1 MGTYT
6 IDRDGNIVYD
16 NNTILYLQEEEEKK
30 EEKVFGRDIFNTKN
44 LTFEPSV
51 NLATPVDYHLGPGDE
66 VIIDIW
72 GTNQAT
78 IRDNISPDGYIN
90 IEDIG
95 LVYLNGM
102 TVSEATDYLRK
113 ELNRIYAGIDSEK
126 PVSQI
131 KVTLGDSRTIQVNV
145 MGEVLTPGTYALSSF
160 SSVFHA
166 LYRAGGVNDIGSLR
180 AIQLVRGGKPIATI
194 DVYDFIMR
202 GKATDDI
209 RLQEGDVVI
218 VPPYQALVTIEGNV
232 KRPMKY
238 EMKDGENVKTLL
250 KYAGGFSGDAYT
262 RALRMI
268 RQNGREYQV
277 YTIDDIDYSVFP
289 VKDGDKVTAEA
300 ILNRFENKLEI
311 KGAVYR
317 PGIYQFGGS
326 LNTVRQLVEKA
337 DGLMGDAFT
346 ARAVLHRERDNL
358 TREVISVD
366 IKKVLDG
373 TIPDIPLQK
382 NDVLYIP
389 SIHDLQDM
397 GVITVFGEV
406 ARPGELPYADNTTLE
421 DIIIQAGGLKES
433 ASTVRVDVS
442 RRIKDNKSTD
452 VSSTIGKM
460 YSFSLKDGF
469 VIDGEPGFVLQPYDQ
484 VYVRR
489 SPGYQEQANVDITG
503 EVLYDGTYALTNKS
517 ERLSDLVKKAGGVTP
532 FAYVKG
538 AKLIR
543 QANDEELKRMEDVFK
558 MMRREMGQA
567 NMDSLKLD
575 LDSVYSVGIDLE
587 LAMKN
592 PGSSADVVLR
602 AGDKLVVPELSNTVK
617 INGAVMLPN
626 TVAYKDKKSVK
637 YYISQAG
644 GFANNARKSRAFII
658 YMNGQVAKVKG
669 SGRNMIEPGCEIVVP
684 IKDKNGRMNFQTI
697 LGIASSI
704 GSLGLTAASI
714 ANILK

>member
-1 MGTYT
+1 M
-6 IDRDGNIVYD
+6 
-16 NNTILYLQEEEEKK
+16 
-30 EEKVFGRDIFNTKN
+30 
-44 LTFEPSV
+44 
-51 NLATPVDYHLGPGDE
+51 
-66 VIIDIW
+66 
-72 GTNQAT
+72 
-78 IRDNISPDGYIN
+78 
-90 IEDIG
+90 
-95 LVYLNGM
+95 
-102 TVSEATDYLRK
+102 
-113 ELNRIYAGIDSEK
+113 
-126 PVSQI
+126 
-131 KVTLGDSRTIQVNV
+131 
-145 MGEVLTPGTYALSSF
+145 
-160 SSVFHA
+160 
-166 LYRAGGVNDIGSLR
+166 
-180 AIQLVRGGKPIATI
+180 
-194 DVYDFIMR
+194 
-202 GKATDDI
+202 
-209 RLQEGDVVI
+209 
-218 VPPYQALVTIEGNV
+218 
-232 KRPMKY
+232 
-238 EMKDGENVKTLL
+238 
-250 KYAGGFSGDAYT
+250 
-262 RALRMI
+262 
-268 RQNGREYQV
+268 
-277 YTIDDIDYSVFP
+277 
-289 VKDGDKVTAEA
+289 
-300 ILNRFENKLEI
+300 
-311 KGAVYR
+311 
-317 PGIYQFGGS
+317 
-326 LNTVRQLVEKA
+326 
-337 DGLMGDAFT
+337 
-346 ARAVLHRERDNL
+346 
-358 TREVISVD
+358 
-366 IKKVLDG
+366 
-373 TIPDIPLQK
+373 
-382 NDVLYIP
+382 
-389 SIHDLQDM
+389 
-397 GVITVFGEV
+397 
-406 ARPGELPYADNTTLE
+406 PYADNTTLE

-626 TVAYKDKKSVK
+626 TVPYKDKKSVK

-644 GFANNARKSRAFII
+644 GFANNARKSGAFII

>member
-326 LNTVRQLVEKA
+326 LNTVRQLVKKA

-626 TVAYKDKKSVK
+626 TVAYKDNKSVK

>member
-1 MGTYT
+1 M
-6 IDRDGNIVYD
+6 
-16 NNTILYLQEEEEKK
+16 
-30 EEKVFGRDIFNTKN
+30 
-44 LTFEPSV
+44 TFEPSV

-326 LNTVRQLVEKA
+326 LNTVRQLVKKA

-626 TVAYKDKKSVK
+626 TVAYKDNKSVK

>member
-1 MGTYT
+1 M
-6 IDRDGNIVYD
+6 
-16 NNTILYLQEEEEKK
+16 QEEEEKK

-626 TVAYKDKKSVK
+626 TVAYKNNKSVK